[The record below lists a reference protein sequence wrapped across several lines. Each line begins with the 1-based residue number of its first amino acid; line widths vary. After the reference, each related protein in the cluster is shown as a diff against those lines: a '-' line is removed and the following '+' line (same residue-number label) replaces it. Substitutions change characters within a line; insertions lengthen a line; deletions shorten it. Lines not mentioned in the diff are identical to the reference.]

1 VVFAR
6 AFSARRTII
15 GKMWTVIRRLLF
27 GFSLVLLASAVLL
40 IFDRHQ
46 RSAVSGKL
54 PRVAIVQH
62 SASAALEESVV
73 GVLDALSTN
82 GLADGKNI
90 RIQRFNADG
99 DFTTANAIAAQVV
112 EAGFDMVVTI
122 STPSLQT
129 VAKANSSQKIIH
141 VFGTVADPFRVGV
154 GVGRKSPLDHPKRLV
169 GVPTPLPVAESFRL
183 ARKLFPGLQSVGVVW
198 NPGEANSEITTMQAR
213 EICRELRI
221 DLTEAH
227 VDSSAAVGEAAAALT
242 AQGVQAIWVGGD
254 NTVNLAVDSVV
265 SAARKARIP
274 VFSSVPM
281 EPNRGTLMDLG
292 SNFYDAGRMT
302 GNLAAEILAGVD
314 PATIPI
320 PGKVPQRL
328 VVNRQAL
335 KGLKGPWRFPEE
347 VLAKADVF
355 IDENGAHQKSE
366 MAIPRPPEGRIFKVG
381 LVYFAPEPG
390 ADACMEGLFRGLKDL
405 GFVQGKNL
413 QVRKAH
419 AQGEI
424 VNIPSILQNFGSEN
438 VELIIAMTT
447 PVLTAAVN
455 AVKKKPVVFTYVYDP
470 VAAGAGKTLAEHL
483 PNITGTGSFPPV
495 GETINA
501 IQKLVPQL
509 RSVGTLYNSSEANSR
524 KVISVARE
532 LFQKRGIKLE
542 EVAITNTSEV
552 FQAAQALTARQIQAL
567 WITGDNTAIQAFE
580 GIAKAAADARLPL
593 VINDP
598 EFTEKGAL
606 AAVGIGWQKTCFEAA
621 KRVAQVLLGE
631 NPQRLPF
638 ENIAIKQIV
647 LNYSVARKLGITF
660 PPELIQ
666 EANAK

>member
-1 VVFAR
+1 
-6 AFSARRTII
+6 
-15 GKMWTVIRRLLF
+15 MWTVIRRLLF
-27 GFSLVLLASAVLL
+27 GFSLILLTSGTLL
-40 IFDRHQ
+40 ISDRHQ
-46 RSAVSGKL
+46 RRAVGGKL

-62 SASAALEESVV
+62 LASAALDESVV
-73 GVLDALSTN
+73 GVLDSLKAN
-82 GLADGKNI
+82 GLIDGQNI
-90 RIQRFNADG
+90 SIERFNADA
-99 DFTTANAIAAQVV
+99 DFAVANAIAGQVV
-112 EAGFDMVVTI
+112 AAGFDMVVTI

-169 GVPTPLPVAESFRL
+169 GVPTPLLVTESFRL

-198 NPGEANSEITTMQAR
+198 NPSEANSEITTRQAR

-221 DLTEAH
+221 DLREAH
-227 VDSSAAVGEAAAALT
+227 IDSSVGVAEAAAALT

-254 NTVNLAVDSVV
+254 NTVTLALEAVV

-274 VFSSVPM
+274 VFSAVPL
-281 EPNRGTLMDLG
+281 EPNRGTLLDIG
-292 SNFYDAGRMT
+292 TNFYDAGRMT
-302 GNLAAEILAGVD
+302 GKLAAEILGGVD

-320 PGKVPQRL
+320 PDKIPQKL
-328 VVNRQAL
+328 VVNKQAL
-335 KGLKGPWRFPEE
+335 KGLKEPWVFPEE
-347 VLAKADVF
+347 VLAKADIF
-355 IDENGAHQKSE
+355 IDENGVRQQSK
-366 MAIPRPPEGRIFKVG
+366 MAIAKPPEGRIFKVG
-381 LVYFAPEPG
+381 LVYFAPEAG
-390 ADACMEGLFRGLKDL
+390 ADVCMEGFFSGLKDL
-405 GFVQGKNL
+405 GFVESKNL

-424 VNIPSILQNFGSEN
+424 VNIPSILQNFDNED

-470 VAAGAGKTLAEHL
+470 VAAGAGKTAADHL

-495 GETINA
+495 GETIDA
-501 IQKLVPQL
+501 IQKLVPQV
-509 RSVGTLYNSSEANSR
+509 RSVGTVYNSSEANSR

-532 LFQKRGIKLE
+532 LFQKRGIRLE
-542 EVAITNTSEV
+542 EVTATNTGEV
-552 FQAAQALTARQIQAL
+552 FQAAQVLAGRKIQAL
-567 WITGDNTAIQAFE
+567 WVTGDNTAIQAFE
-580 GIAKAAADARLPL
+580 GIAKVAADARLPL

-598 EFTEKGAL
+598 EFTERGAL
-606 AAVGIGWQKTCFEAA
+606 AAVGIGWQKSCFEAA

-631 NPQRLPF
+631 NPKDLPF

-647 LNYSVARKLGITF
+647 LNYAVARKLGITF
-660 PPELIQ
+660 PPELVQ
-666 EANAK
+666 EASRNK